1 MEYLY
6 KLLDFGLIDSIEVRE
21 WIEYY
26 HNYLPEVAQDIQQK
40 QTLTLKGMNTFEHE
54 LSTYISVRN
63 LKVVE

>member
-26 HNYLPEVAQDIQQK
+26 HNFLPEVAQDIQQK

-54 LSTYISVRN
+54 LSTYISV
-63 LKVVE
+63 

>member
-54 LSTYISVRN
+54 LSIS
-63 LKVVE
+63 L

>member
-26 HNYLPEVAQDIQQK
+26 HNFLPEVAQDIQQK